1 MDSLEIHWDTQY
13 NSPRDSKVVGKKTA
27 FTTVSVVLIL
37 IFTGGS
43 QEFYHFKTFYHF
55 LHRSA
60 SGSKQSFKDY
70 SVKRLLDALY
80 FTSLP
85 ERTNCLI
92 SRYIQLK
99 MNKGEQRTFRQ
110 DAESSRAQG
119 PSLSHR
125 QGWQSQPQQP
135 AQRACLPGQP
145 YLGCDICNT
154 SSGQGSKVLS
164 QPQGVELM
172 LASLAQHM
180 ALCYNASHS
189 SAVSGVI
196 SAATPMVL
204 TPGAGSMGGTATQM
218 QGNDSGQTQGKSVL
232 QNMW

>member
-1 MDSLEIHWDTQY
+1 MQKAAELRGHRCPTGRAGSH
-13 NSPRDSKVVGKKTA
+13 SPSSQLKGHVCPEQ
-27 FTTVSVVLIL
+27 
-37 IFTGGS
+37 GS
-43 QEFYHFKTFYHF
+43 Q
-55 LHRSA
+55 
-60 SGSKQSFKDY
+60 
-70 SVKRLLDALY
+70 
-80 FTSLP
+80 
-85 ERTNCLI
+85 
-92 SRYIQLK
+92 
-99 MNKGEQRTFRQ
+99 
-110 DAESSRAQG
+110 
-119 PSLSHR
+119 
-125 QGWQSQPQQP
+125 
-135 AQRACLPGQP
+135 PGQP